1 VSDPSLL
8 EILRG
13 IAPYGGLPEDALAA
27 LLKRARLRTF
37 AENECIARRGE
48 PVRDLLLILAGSI
61 LCVRAESDSGERAVL
76 HFEAGDSVGETLILR
91 GWDYPYDVLAVSA
104 GTRVLE
110 LDGADFARLFA
121 VDAALPRAVVEALT
135 QKIFSMGRRIVSL
148 SLASANTRLARYVLA
163 LPRRQRAGM
172 PEVALPLAKKD
183 LAALMAITPE
193 HLSRILRRWHDARLV
208 RMEERALLLSN
219 LPILEAMAD
228 LQEDLTTPPVIPSV
242 QRSE

>member
-1 VSDPSLL
+1 MPDPSLL
-8 EILRG
+8 ETLRAF
-13 IAPYGGLPEDALAA
+13 APYGSLPDDALAA
-27 LLKRARLRTF
+27 LVERARLRTF
-37 AENECIARRGE
+37 AENERIARRGE
-48 PVRDLLLILAGSI
+48 PARSLFLILSGSI
-61 LCVRAESDSGERAVL
+61 LCVREGNESGERAVL

-91 GWDYPYDVLAVSA
+91 GWDYPYDAVAVSD
-104 GTRVLE
+104 GTRALE

-135 QKIFSMGRRIVSL
+135 QKVFSMGRRIVSL

-163 LPRRQRAGM
+163 LPRRERAGT

-228 LQEDLTTPPVIPSV
+228 HQDDLAAPPVGASP